1 MDRTAT
7 SLITAGR
14 PRLGDILVADG
25 ALSDEDLER
34 ALTMQGETGER
45 LGVVLLNAGLVTP
58 VGLVRA
64 VASQVG
70 VRFVDLD
77 TFAVDWSA
85 TSCIP
90 ATLAR
95 RHQALPIGYEDDR
108 LVVAM
113 ANPSDV
119 FALDDIRSMSGRKL
133 LAVLAEPTQLRR
145 AIDRIGADASEITAA
160 IKLAVDEK
168 QEDDSGSDLAALGG
182 AQDAPIVRFVELM
195 IGKAVT
201 DNASDIH
208 VEPAVDGLRIRF
220 RIDGVLHDA
229 MHAPRT
235 IQQGIVSRLKIM
247 ADINIAERRV
257 PQDGRASLRVSG
269 RVIDLRVATIPTI
282 YGEAAVL
289 RILDKGNVAISL
301 AESGFLPD
309 TLARYRS
316 AYQRP
321 WGTILVTGPTG
332 SGKTSTLYA
341 TLRELNEPHRNIIT
355 VEDPVEYRLEGLKQ
369 VQVNNKAGLT
379 FATALRSFLRADPDV
394 MLVGEIRDGET
405 ATMVA
410 EAALTGHLVLSTLHT
425 NDAASTPLRLLEIGL
440 EPFMVTSALTCVLGQ
455 RLARRLCERCREPY
469 EPDEATLTVAGWR
482 PELVDGAATPTFHR
496 AVGCGACANTG
507 YRGRFAIHEVLLSSE
522 EICRLVISGAH
533 STEVSAQARAEG
545 MRTMREDGL
554 VKVAHGM
561 TTIEELSRVIV

>member
-1 MDRTAT
+1 MDRTAPST
-7 SLITAGR
+7 MAIER
-14 PRLGDILVADG
+14 PRLGDLLVAGG
-25 ALSDEDLER
+25 ALSEEDLER
-34 ALTMQGETGER
+34 GLAMQGETGER
-45 LGVVLLNAGLVTP
+45 IGIVLLNAGLVSP
-58 VGLVRA
+58 VALLRA

-70 VRFVDLD
+70 VTFIDLD
-77 TFAVDWSA
+77 TFAIDWTA
-85 TSCIP
+85 TSSIP
-90 ATLAR
+90 AALAR
-95 RHQALPIGYEDDR
+95 RHQALPVAYEDDR

-119 FALDDIRSMSGRKL
+119 FALDDIRSVSGRKL
-133 LAVLAEPTQLRR
+133 RAVLAEPDQLRR
-145 AIDRIGADASEITAA
+145 SIERIGADASEVAAA
-160 IKLAVDEK
+160 IQLAVDEK
-168 QEDDSGSDLAALGG
+168 PDDVATSDLAAMGG
-182 AQDAPIVRFVELM
+182 AEDAPIVRFVELM

-201 DNASDIH
+201 DNCSDIH

-220 RIDGVLHDA
+220 RIDGVLHDT
-229 MHAPRT
+229 MHAPRS

-257 PQDGRASLRVSG
+257 PQDGRASIRVAG
-269 RVIDLRVATIPTI
+269 RSIDLRVATIPTI
-282 YGEAAVL
+282 HGEAAVL
-289 RILDKGNVAISL
+289 RILDKGTVALSL

-309 TLARYRS
+309 TLARFQS
-316 AYQRP
+316 AYQKP

-341 TLRELNEPHRNIIT
+341 TLRELNQPHRNIIT
-355 VEDPVEYRLEGLKQ
+355 VEDPVEYQLEGVKQ
-369 VQVNNKAGLT
+369 VQVNNKAGLS
-379 FATALRSFLRADPDV
+379 FATALRSFLRADPDI

-405 ATMVA
+405 AMMVA

-455 RLARRLCERCREPY
+455 RLARRLCDRCREPY
-469 EPDEATLTVAGWR
+469 EPDEATLTLAGWQ
-482 PELVDGAATPTFHR
+482 PELVDVAPAFHR
-496 AVGCGACANTG
+496 AVGCAACASTG

-522 EICRLVISGAH
+522 EMCRLVISGAH
-533 STEVSAQARAEG
+533 TNEVSALARAEG

-554 VKVAHGM
+554 VKVANGL

>member
-1 MDRTAT
+1 VDRTAPST
-7 SLITAGR
+7 LTGER

-25 ALSDEDLER
+25 VLTEAALQR
-34 ALTMQGETGER
+34 ALDLQGDSGER
-45 LGVVLLNAGLVTP
+45 IGVVLLNAGLVTP
-58 VGLVRA
+58 VALLRA

-70 VRFVDLD
+70 VTFVDLD
-77 TFAVDWSA
+77 TFAVDWAA
-85 TSCIP
+85 TSSIP
-90 ATLAR
+90 ASLAR
-95 RHQALPIGYEDDR
+95 RHQALPVAVEDDR

-133 LAVLAEPTQLRR
+133 KAVLAEPSQLRR
-145 AIDRIGADASEITAA
+145 FIERIGSDATEVAAA
-160 IKLAVDEK
+160 IQLAVDEK
-168 QEDDSGSDLAALGG
+168 PEHAAVQELAALGG
-182 AQDAPIVRFVELM
+182 SEDAPIVRFVELM

-201 DNASDIH
+201 DSASDIH
-208 VEPAVDGLRIRF
+208 VEPAADGLRIRF
-220 RIDGVLHDA
+220 RIDGVLHDT
-229 MHAPRT
+229 MHAPRS

-257 PQDGRASLRVSG
+257 PQDGRASIKVAG

-282 YGEAAVL
+282 HGEAAVL
-289 RILDKGNVAISL
+289 RILDKGTVALSL

-309 TLARYRS
+309 TLARFTS
-316 AYQRP
+316 AYTKP
-321 WGTILVTGPTG
+321 WGTVLVTGPTG
-332 SGKTSTLYA
+332 SGKTSTLYG
-341 TLRELNEPHRNIIT
+341 TLRELNDPSRNIIT
-355 VEDPVEYRLEGLKQ
+355 VEDPVEYRLEGVKQ
-369 VQVNNKAGLT
+369 VQVNNKAGLG

-394 MLVGEIRDGET
+394 LLVGEIRDAET
-405 ATMVA
+405 AMMVA

-455 RLARRLCERCREPY
+455 RLARRLCDRCKEPF
-469 EPDEATLTVAGWR
+469 EPDEATLVLAGWR
-482 PELVDGAATPTFHR
+482 PELVDVRPTFAR
-496 AVGCGACANTG
+496 AVGCVACSKTG

-522 EICRLVISGAH
+522 ELCRLVISGAH
-533 STEVSAQARAEG
+533 TSDVSALARAEG

-554 VKVAHGM
+554 IKAAHGL